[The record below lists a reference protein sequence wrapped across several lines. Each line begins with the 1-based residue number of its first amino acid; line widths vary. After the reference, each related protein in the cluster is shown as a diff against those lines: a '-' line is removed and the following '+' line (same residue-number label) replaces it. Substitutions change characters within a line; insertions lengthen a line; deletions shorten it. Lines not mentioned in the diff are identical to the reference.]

1 MAPVREVVCG
11 TKVLRR
17 ECSEAVAWATVVLP
31 DCWST
36 SEEGAYFH
44 LLCIA
49 LYGLSVACVG
59 DV

>member
-17 ECSEAVAWATVVLP
+17 EYSEAVAWATVVLP

-36 SEEGAYFH
+36 SEGGAYFH
-44 LLCIA
+44 LLCFA
-49 LYGLSVACVG
+49 L
-59 DV
+59 